1 MNKVK
6 ALEESRNDMKNDK
19 GFQKNNWGKR
29 SFGTFAGSSYESRS
43 GSGSS
48 KKPMY
53 GKQPQQAQEHPQVKR
68 IIITNLRSVHSVW
81 DHILSRIANG
91 RLVRVLHVVRL
102 GTG

>member
-29 SFGTFAGSSYESRS
+29 SFGTFAGNSYESRS

-53 GKQPQQAQEHPQVKR
+53 GK
-68 IIITNLRSVHSVW
+68 
-81 DHILSRIANG
+81 
-91 RLVRVLHVVRL
+91 
-102 GTG
+102 